1 MVTSQ
6 KSMVD
11 RLISFIVK
19 RRNVIEKFFIVMVI
33 FSVIASTMVGVNYDL
48 TKYLPTWSPTK
59 QGIDI
64 MEQEFGYPGTARA
77 MVKDVSIYEAK
88 LYKDKIEAIDGVDS
102 VSWADTTANI
112 YTSQAFLESED
123 IDDYYKDGCAVY
135 DVIFDDGDSDPA
147 SYAAIDE
154 IRNMLGENCSISGP
168 TVENKTVS
176 ENMAHEMPRILT
188 IGVIFI
194 ICILMLTT
202 NSWFEPVLFMV
213 TMGVAVIINTGT
225 NVIFGT
231 ISFISSN
238 AAALLQIAVA
248 MDYSIFLLHTFTAEK
263 KKGIET
269 EQAMENALRI
279 AMKSI
284 VSSAFTTIIGFVALA
299 LMQFTI
305 GFDIGMVLAK
315 GILCSMLSVLLL
327 MPALILRW
335 QGIIEKTQH
344 KPFIP
349 PLDKFAKGVF
359 KSRYVVAILVILIII
374 PCYVAQGMTHFM
386 FGTSVVGC
394 AEGTPTWL
402 EKKAIDDVFG
412 ESNTIVVIVPN
423 KGNVIEKQLADELED
438 MSYIRNV
445 TALSSTLPQ
454 GIPES
459 FLPVS
464 LVEQLHT
471 EKYSRMLVNVRSD
484 TETEAAFQFDDNI
497 KAMVQKYYPE
507 ESYYIGKTPVAKDIK
522 GIILKDNKEVNMI
535 SILGVALVVF
545 MAFGSLAMTL
555 VVLIPI
561 EVAIYV
567 NMAIPYIYGEKLAFL
582 GFLMVSSM
590 QLGATVDYS
599 ILLTNNYFAI
609 RQNEP
614 DKKKAAIETISHST
628 LSIMTS
634 GLVLTIVGYG
644 LNFMSSVPTV
654 VDLGHLIGRGG
665 LFSMVFVLT
674 LLPLLLNIF
683 DDMITRGRK
692 RTKKIKE
699 AHDALLMKT
708 GEKVKLLA
716 KTIKRSP
723 TNRNKSLKPQE
734 ER

>member
-1 MVTSQ
+1 MGSSQ

-19 RRNVIEKFFIVMVI
+19 RRNDIEKFFIVMVI
-33 FSVIASTMVGVNYDL
+33 LSVIASTMVGVNYDL
-48 TKYLPTWSPTK
+48 TKYLPSWAPTK

-64 MEQEFGYPGTARA
+64 MEQEFGYPGTARV

-88 LYKDKIEAIDGVDS
+88 LYKDKIEAIDGIDS
-102 VSWADTTANI
+102 VLWADTASNI
-112 YTSQAFLESED
+112 YTSQAFLEAED

-135 DVIFDDGDSDPA
+135 DVMFDEGDSDPA

-154 IRNMLGENCSISGP
+154 MRKVLGEKCSISGP

-176 ENMAHEMPRILT
+176 ENMAIEMPRILT
-188 IGVIFI
+188 IGILFI
-194 ICILMLTT
+194 ICVLTLTT

-225 NVIFGT
+225 NIIFGT

-263 KKGIET
+263 EKGIEI

-279 AMKSI
+279 AMNSI
-284 VSSAFTTIIGFVALA
+284 VSSALTTVIGFVALA

-315 GILCSMLSVLLL
+315 GILCSMLAVLLL

-335 QGIIEKTQH
+335 QGIIERSQH

-349 PLDKFAKGVF
+349 PLDKFAKAVF
-359 KSRYVVAILVILIII
+359 STRFVVFILVLIVII

-386 FGTSVVGC
+386 YGTSVVGC
-394 AEGTPTWL
+394 AEGTTTWL
-402 EKKAIDDVFG
+402 EKKAIEDIFG

-423 KGNVIEKQLADELED
+423 KGNVIEKQLADEIED
-438 MSYIRNV
+438 KPYIRNV

-459 FLPVS
+459 FLPGS
-464 LVEQLHT
+464 LVKRLHT

-484 TETEAAFQFDDNI
+484 TETETAFVFDDDI
-497 KAMVQKYYPE
+497 KATVQKYYPDE
-507 ESYYIGKTPVAKDIK
+507 NYYIGKTPVAKDIK

-545 MAFGSLAMTL
+545 MAFGSLTVTL
-555 VVLIPI
+555 VVLVPI

-567 NMAIPYIYGEKLAFL
+567 NMALPYIYGEKLAFL
-582 GFLMVSSM
+582 GYLMVSSM

-599 ILLTNNYFAI
+599 ILLTNNYLAI

-634 GLVLTIVGYG
+634 GMVLTIVGYG

-665 LFSMVFVLT
+665 LFSVIFVLT

-683 DDMITRGRK
+683 DDMIGRDRK
-692 RTKKIKE
+692 RTQQLKE
-699 AHDALLMKT
+699 AHETFMIKA
-708 GEKVKLLA
+708 EQKVKLLA
-716 KTIKRSP
+716 RTVRRSP
-723 TNRNKSLKPQE
+723 AEDKKSLKPQE